1 VLETSTVI
9 PRLSIAESY
18 TQLSI
23 VEEKNSVLLLLLLLL
38 LFWSSRLPFS
48 AVLQSLAGVPGD

>member
-1 VLETSTVI
+1 LETSTVI

-23 VEEKNSVLLLLLLLL
+23 VEEKNSVLLLLLL
-38 LFWSSRLPFS
+38 FWSSRLPFS

>member
-1 VLETSTVI
+1 METSTVI

-38 LFWSSRLPFS
+38 FWSPRLPFS